1 MADTV
6 DTIVVF
12 SGTRRRVVRL
22 LNLSDGT
29 GETGVI
35 KVDKSA
41 LIGPNGKEPTKLVI
55 EKIEYAV
62 DGMSVRLYWDHT
74 TDDEIA
80 VLTGAGFFD
89 WTDSGGLVDPGSA
102 GDTGDILLT
111 TVGHTAGDSY
121 NITLWLRLKD

>member
-12 SGTRRRVVRL
+12 SGTRKRVVRL

-29 GETGVI
+29 GEAGVI
-35 KVDKSA
+35 KVDKST
-41 LIGPNGKEPTKLVI
+41 LIGPNGKEPSKLVI

-111 TVGHTAGDSY
+111 TLGHTLGDSY

>member
-6 DTIVVF
+6 DTKVVF
-12 SGTRRRVVRL
+12 SSQNRYVVRL

-29 GETGVI
+29 GESAVV
-35 KVDKSA
+35 KVDIST
-41 LIGPNGKEPTKLVI
+41 LTGPDGTPPTRTVV
-55 EKIEYAV
+55 EKIEY
-62 DGMSVRLYWDHT
+62 DISGMTIRLYWDHT

-80 VLTGAGFFD
+80 VLGGSGFLD
-89 WTDSGGLVDPGSA
+89 WSESGGLVDNGT

-111 TVGHTAGDSY
+111 TNGHAAGDTY